1 MPSAYVDVTLQSSEG
16 CNLAFFAA
24 AARLSTVKAQS
35 SRIVLERAGRAAGSA
50 VTRRIDQPP
59 RRTNE
64 ASVTYLPSAVKFQS
78 LMTKGPS
85 VGRGRGRLLGFRG
98 VRVLGKL
105 YGCSAQDL
113 EYKYSIKLLY
123 EPKTKV

>member
-1 MPSAYVDVTLQSSEG
+1 VPSAYVDVTLQSSEG

-35 SRIVLERAGRAAGSA
+35 SRIVLEPAGRAAGSA

-59 RRTNE
+59 RHR
-64 ASVTYLPSAVKFQS
+64 SVRYVLTAVKFQS